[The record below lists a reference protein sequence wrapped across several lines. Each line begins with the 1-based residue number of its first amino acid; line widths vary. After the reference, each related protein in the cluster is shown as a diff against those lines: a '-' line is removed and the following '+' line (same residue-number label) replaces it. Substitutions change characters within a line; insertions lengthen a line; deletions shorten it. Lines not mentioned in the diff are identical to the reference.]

1 MPTFSTVKVAKMLG
15 IGWSTLYRW
24 IVDGKVKAPPVQSL
38 NGLEIRLWSEGDIE
52 RLKKYKKEHY
62 WGRGSKKPRKR
73 KKK

>member
-1 MPTFSTVKVAKMLG
+1 VKTYSTVKVAKMLK

-24 IVDGKVKAPPVQSL
+24 IVEGRVKAPPVQSV
-38 NGLEIRLWSEGDIE
+38 NGLQIRLWTEEDIE
-52 RLKKYKKEHY
+52 KLKKFKIEHY

>member
-38 NGLEIRLWSEGDIE
+38 NGLEIRLWTEGDIE

-62 WGRGSKKPRKR
+62 WGRGCKKPRKR
-73 KKK
+73 KKR